1 MKNRKNFYMYGGGSF
16 VSYIGS
22 GIQAMALPLY
32 IVDST
37 GSGTLMGILSMFT
50 LLPML
55 IMSPFSGVIG
65 DRWNRKNIMIATDL
79 GRGILAVLLA
89 ILVVIGKFNLYI
101 LFFIQILI
109 SVMDSMFN
117 SSSAA
122 LMPDLI
128 NENELIEANSIKS
141 GLDAAATILGPILG
155 GLIYGIWGIKMVF
168 CINGI
173 SFFMSVI
180 FSMLI
185 RYNRKIV
192 NVEKI
197 SMKSFINR
205 NSEVLK
211 FILEKKGLFQLF
223 AFAMCANFLLAPL
236 FDIVMPYVLKKEVG
250 FTSQQYGYVMGF
262 LAVGLLL
269 GNVAILTYFKKLGL
283 RKLMRYGFVI
293 ETALRV
299 IVCALMLPCI
309 ISLYGGGTWTLLIT
323 IAIISMMMEFFN
335 AFVNTAISTNLQN
348 LVPSEMR
355 ARFFSIMGM
364 FSQGAIPLGT
374 LLFGI
379 LLDRMKYY
387 EILIAINV
395 IVIAIVTIFLMKAC
409 DEAYEAKM
417 YKEII

>member
-1 MKNRKNFYMYGGGSF
+1 MYGGGRFISF
-16 VSYIGS
+16 IGS

-55 IMSPFSGVIG
+55 LMSPFSGVIG
-65 DRWNRKNIMIATDL
+65 DRSNRKNIMIAMDF
-79 GRGILAVLLA
+79 GRGILVGFLA
-89 ILVVIGKFNLYI
+89 ILVILGKFNLYI
-101 LFFIQILI
+101 LFFMQILI

-168 CINGI
+168 FINGI
-173 SFFMSVI
+173 SFLVSAI

-197 SMKSFINR
+197 SMKTFVKR

-223 AFAMCANFLLAPL
+223 TFAMCANFLLSPL
-236 FDIVMPYVLKKEVG
+236 FDIVMPYVLKREVG
-250 FTSQQYGYVMGF
+250 FTSQQYGYVMAF

-299 IVCALMLPCI
+299 IVCALMLPSI
-309 ISLYGGGTWTLLIT
+309 ISIYGGGTWTLLIT
-323 IAIISMMMEFFN
+323 IVIFSMMMEFFN

-348 LVPSEMR
+348 LVPVEMR
-355 ARFFSIMGM
+355 ARFFSILGM

-379 LLDRMKYY
+379 LLDKMKYY

-395 IVIAIVTIFLMKAC
+395 IVIVIVTIFLTKAS
-409 DEAYEAKM
+409 DEAYEAK
-417 YKEII
+417 I

>member
-1 MKNRKNFYMYGGGSF
+1 
-16 VSYIGS
+16 
-22 GIQAMALPLY
+22 
-32 IVDST
+32 
-37 GSGTLMGILSMFT
+37 MFT

-55 IMSPFSGVIG
+55 LMSPFSGVIG
-65 DRWNRKNIMIATDL
+65 DRSNRKNIMIAMDF
-79 GRGILAVLLA
+79 GRGILVGFLA
-89 ILVVIGKFNLYI
+89 ILVILGKFNLYI
-101 LFFIQILI
+101 LFFMQILI

-168 CINGI
+168 FINGI
-173 SFFMSVI
+173 SFLVSAI

-197 SMKSFINR
+197 SMKTFVKR

-223 AFAMCANFLLAPL
+223 TFAMCANFLLSPL
-236 FDIVMPYVLKKEVG
+236 FDIVMPYVLKREVG
-250 FTSQQYGYVMGF
+250 FTSQQYGYVMAF

-293 ETALRV
+293 ETTLRV
-299 IVCALMLPCI
+299 IVCALMLPYI

-323 IAIISMMMEFFN
+323 IAIFCMMMEFFN

-348 LVPSEMR
+348 LVPVEMR
-355 ARFFSIMGM
+355 ARFFSILGM

-379 LLDRMKYY
+379 LLDKMKYY

-395 IVIAIVTIFLMKAC
+395 IVIVIVTIFLTKAS
-409 DEAYEAKM
+409 DEAYEAK
-417 YKEII
+417 I

>member
-1 MKNRKNFYMYGGGSF
+1 MKNRKNFYMYGGGRF
-16 VSYIGS
+16 VSFIGS

-55 IMSPFSGVIG
+55 LMSPFSGVMG
-65 DRWNRKNIMIATDL
+65 DRWNRKNIMIVMDF
-79 GRGILAVLLA
+79 GRGILAVFLA
-89 ILVVIGKFNLYI
+89 ILVIMGKFNLYI
-101 LFFIQILI
+101 LFFMQILI

-173 SFFMSVI
+173 SFIVSAI

-185 RYNRKIV
+185 RYNRKIA

-197 SMKSFINR
+197 SVKTFIYR

-223 AFAMCANFLLAPL
+223 TFAMFANFLLAPL

-250 FTSQQYGYVMGF
+250 FTSQQYGYVMGA

-299 IVCALMLPCI
+299 IVCVFLLPYV
-309 ISLYGGGTWTLLIT
+309 ISLYGGGTWALLIS
-323 IAIISMMMEFFN
+323 IAVFSMMMEFFN

-348 LVPSEMR
+348 LVPAEMR

-395 IVIAIVTIFLMKAC
+395 IVIVIVTIFLTKAS
-409 DEAYEAKM
+409 DEAFEAK
-417 YKEII
+417 I

>member
-1 MKNRKNFYMYGGGSF
+1 MYGGGRFISF
-16 VSYIGS
+16 IGS

-55 IMSPFSGVIG
+55 LMSPFSGVIG
-65 DRWNRKNIMIATDL
+65 DRSNRKNIMIAMDF
-79 GRGILAVLLA
+79 GRGILVGFLA
-89 ILVVIGKFNLYI
+89 ILVILGKFNLYI
-101 LFFIQILI
+101 LFFMQILI

-168 CINGI
+168 FINGI
-173 SFFMSVI
+173 SFLVSAI

-197 SMKSFINR
+197 SMKTFVKR

-223 AFAMCANFLLAPL
+223 TFAMCANFLLSPL
-236 FDIVMPYVLKKEVG
+236 FDIVMPYVLKREVG
-250 FTSQQYGYVMGF
+250 FTSQQYGYVMAF

-293 ETALRV
+293 ETTLRV
-299 IVCALMLPCI
+299 IVCALMLPYI

-323 IAIISMMMEFFN
+323 IAIFCMMMEFFN

-348 LVPSEMR
+348 LVPVEMR
-355 ARFFSIMGM
+355 ARFFSILGM

-379 LLDRMKYY
+379 LLDKMKYY

-395 IVIAIVTIFLMKAC
+395 IVIVIVTIFLTKAS
-409 DEAYEAKM
+409 DEAYEAK
-417 YKEII
+417 I

>member
-1 MKNRKNFYMYGGGSF
+1 MKNRKNFYMYGGGRFISF
-16 VSYIGS
+16 IGS

-55 IMSPFSGVIG
+55 LMSPFSGVMG
-65 DRWNRKNIMIATDL
+65 DRWNRKNIMIVMDF
-79 GRGILAVLLA
+79 GRGILAVFLA
-89 ILVVIGKFNLYI
+89 ILVIMGKFNLYI
-101 LFFIQILI
+101 LFFMQILI
-109 SVMDSMFN
+109 FVMDSMFN

-173 SFFMSVI
+173 SFILSAI

-185 RYNRKIV
+185 SYNRKTV
-192 NVEKI
+192 NAEKI
-197 SMKSFINR
+197 SMRTFINR

-223 AFAMCANFLLAPL
+223 TFAMCANFLLAPL

-269 GNVAILTYFKKLGL
+269 GNIAILTYFKKLGL

-299 IVCALMLPCI
+299 IVCALMLPYI
-309 ISLYGGGTWTLLIT
+309 ISLYGGGTWTLLIS

-348 LVPSEMR
+348 LVPGEMR

-387 EILIAINV
+387 EILIAINAIV
-395 IVIAIVTIFLMKAC
+395 IVTVTIFLTKAC
-409 DEAYEAKM
+409 DEAYEAK
-417 YKEII
+417 I